1 MFTTNYSCY
10 ILKKRHANIFGVLL
24 AFAIVAAVFY
34 GVGIYAGKK
43 APRGLNEIMPYIL
56 ITTLGLTA
64 LSIAYY
70 FTKRF
75 KVIIT
80 GENDKLYIE
89 IKDPSLTSPLII
101 TSPFNVSTQ
110 YVEQPMA
117 KGAKM
122 NILYLTLYNI
132 KNERFVTFEGALGSA
147 YSVPKKFEF
156 VDIFNSEDRQR
167 LLVAPLVYST
177 GKVRQIADEIS
188 IYNNYLEKK
197 KETKGGHASG

>member
-24 AFAIVAAVFY
+24 AFAIIAAVFY
-34 GVGIYAGKK
+34 GVGLYAGKK
-43 APRGLNEIMPYIL
+43 APKGLNEIMPYIL
-56 ITTLGLTA
+56 ITTLILTA
-64 LSIAYY
+64 CSIAYY
-70 FTKRF
+70 YSKRF

-80 GENDKLYIE
+80 GENDKLDIE
-89 IKDPSLTSPLII
+89 IKDPSLVAPLII
-101 TSPFNVSTQ
+101 TYPFNVSTQ

-117 KGAKM
+117 KGSKM
-122 NILYLTLYNI
+122 NILYLTIYNL

-147 YSVPKKFEF
+147 YSVPQKFEF
-156 VDIFNSEDRQR
+156 VDIFNSEDRGR

-188 IYNNYLEKK
+188 IYKNYLDKK
-197 KETKGGHASG
+197 KEKKEGHAPL